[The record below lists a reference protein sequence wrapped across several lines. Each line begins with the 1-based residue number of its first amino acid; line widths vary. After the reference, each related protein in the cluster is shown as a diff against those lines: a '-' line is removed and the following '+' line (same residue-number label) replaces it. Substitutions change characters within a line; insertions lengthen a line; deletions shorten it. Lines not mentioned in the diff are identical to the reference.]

1 MSACPSSRDGRGRTL
16 DSLRNDFL
24 LPFDRLLAEPVYL
37 LLLLRDHRLAFLFL
51 FVQFPAKPLYFS
63 LYALIVFYGFF
74 VLHNISAVFLTLLQL
89 AQHRLRGFKAV
100 AGVIARRLDN
110 QPFQPLGTVARLGER
125 LLVGRY
131 FFDTLGIGG
140 VNPLIEVLIHHHSQ
154 RIHVPKHSVPAQRPV
169 QTAHLGCH
177 SAFGAGR
184 RHRRLRI
191 SFGDAEIPHQEA
203 CLVPKIAVKENVFR
217 LDVAV
222 QDFLV
227 DERLKQR
234 QKVTAQ
240 ADSDLHTVAAYAVL
254 LQRAQEFHHRTVI
267 PWLFRNIDDKRV
279 QILQYMRLAVFLQ
292 LAKNVHLA
300 DIVNIV

>member
-1 MSACPSSRDGRGRTL
+1 M
-16 DSLRNDFL
+16 
-24 LPFDRLLAEPVYL
+24 
-37 LLLLRDHRLAFLFL
+37 
-51 FVQFPAKPLYFS
+51 
-63 LYALIVFYGFF
+63 
-74 VLHNISAVFLTLLQL
+74 
-89 AQHRLRGFKAV
+89 
-100 AGVIARRLDN
+100 
-110 QPFQPLGTVARLGER
+110 
-125 LLVGRY
+125 
-131 FFDTLGIGG
+131 
-140 VNPLIEVLIHHHSQ
+140 
-154 RIHVPKHSVPAQRPV
+154 
-169 QTAHLGCH
+169 
-177 SAFGAGR
+177 
-184 RHRRLRI
+184 
-191 SFGDAEIPHQEA
+191 
-203 CLVPKIAVKENVFR
+203 
-217 LDVAV
+217 